1 MLPFVVDV
9 SSRGTD
15 DCIGSCERTSFFTSC
30 SSISFCLDF
39 VIILSS
45 HCSLSHH
52 NSSSTCFLSAIVY
65 LCCPLDFIVL
75 VIHSSDLLLHKEQ
88 RTIDRHRHHDPCTHC
103 IVDLERLV
111 FGEVEQLIEHC
122 LDDSGI
128 PVYLTGHCPLEYC
141 STCFVHIDVE
151 PEACIG
157 PIVSLSIAI
166 EFCRSLIH
174 VECLMQIVISV

>member
-1 MLPFVVDV
+1 MY
-9 SSRGTD
+9 
-15 DCIGSCERTSFFTSC
+15 
-30 SSISFCLDF
+30 
-39 VIILSS
+39 
-45 HCSLSHH
+45 
-52 NSSSTCFLSAIVY
+52 SSTTWFSVHSTGASAKMGRPRQNM
-65 LCCPLDFIVL
+65 LCMLGKPRSRKFGLESPGLAI
-75 VIHSSDLLLHKEQ
+75 IS
-88 RTIDRHRHHDPCTHC
+88 HRHHDPCTHC

-157 PIVSLSIAI
+157 PNVSLSIAI